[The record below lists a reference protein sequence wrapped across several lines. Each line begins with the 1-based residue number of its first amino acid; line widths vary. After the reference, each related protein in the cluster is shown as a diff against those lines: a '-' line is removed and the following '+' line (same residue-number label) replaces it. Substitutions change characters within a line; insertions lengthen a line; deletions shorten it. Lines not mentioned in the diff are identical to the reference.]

1 MARYVRKAYKQP
13 SSLAPIFVILL
24 LVAALAFVTVSG
36 IVVVPRNYTFESSS
50 LPKTFVGYKVVQVSN
65 LCDKTTAAERTINY
79 ANPDLIV
86 VTGNITSKS
95 GSYSN
100 SVNMLNRLAEKA
112 NVCLILGEN
121 DVPYY
126 DNIKQSLSQKVALLD
141 NSYTSFDS
149 KYTSYDQF
157 VSDYIEKRY
166 VKQAEK
172 DANSSAAKYLEYTKE
187 MLESSKD
194 AKIDV
199 AGLNYS
205 DSIIDDIYSAIN
217 LDRNN
222 FQIVVASSE
231 KVIEPLK
238 DAGVNLALVGNTTE
252 KVQKLISDGGLTIV
266 CSSGIAGETK
276 ITLAPEIVAIT
287 LSDGTINKDNPLEKL
302 LASIFVED
310 VESRFANDG
319 GFTAHRYT
327 YD

>member
-13 SSLAPIFVILL
+13 YGLAPIFVILL
-24 LVAALAFVTVSG
+24 LVAALVFVTVSG

-79 ANPDLIV
+79 AKPDLVV

-121 DVPYY
+121 DIPYY
-126 DNIKQSLSQKVALLD
+126 DNIKQSLSQKVVLLD

-149 KYTSYDQF
+149 NYTSYDQF

-238 DAGVNLALVGNTTE
+238 DAGVNLALVGNTNE

-276 ITLAPEIVAIT
+276 ITFAPEIVAIT

>member
-1 MARYVRKAYKQP
+1 MTRYVRKAYKQP
-13 SSLAPIFVILL
+13 SGLAPIFVILL

-100 SVNMLNRLAEKA
+100 SVNMLNKLAEKA

-126 DNIKQSLSQKVALLD
+126 DSIKQSLSQKVVLLD

-149 KYTSYDQF
+149 KYTSYGQF

-172 DANSSAAKYLEYTKE
+172 DASSSAAKYLEYTKE

-205 DSIIDDIYSAIN
+205 DSVIDDIYSAIN

-231 KVIEPLK
+231 KVIELLK

>member
-13 SSLAPIFVILL
+13 SGLAQIFIILL
-24 LVAALAFVTVSG
+24 LVAALVFVTVSG
-36 IVVVPRNYTFESSS
+36 IVVVPRYYTFESSY
-50 LPKTFVGYKVVQVSN
+50 LPKTFVGYRVVQVSN

-79 ANPDLIV
+79 ENPDLVV

-141 NSYTSFDS
+141 NSYTSFGS

-266 CSSGIAGETK
+266 CSSGIAGDTK

>member
-1 MARYVRKAYKQP
+1 MAKYVRKADKH
-13 SSLAPIFVILL
+13 SSGIAPIFIIIVL
-24 LVAALAFVTVSG
+24 LVTLMAVTTSG
-36 IVVVPRNYTFESSS
+36 IIVIPRTYTFESSD

-65 LCDKTTAAERTINY
+65 LCDKTTAAERAISSEK
-79 ANPDLIV
+79 PDLIV
-86 VTGNITSKS
+86 VTGNITSKG

-100 SVNMLNRLAEKA
+100 SVAMLNKLVETT
-112 NVCLILGEN
+112 NVCLVLGEN
-121 DVPYY
+121 DVPYS
-126 DNIKQSLSQKVALLD
+126 DSIKQSLSQKVVLLD
-141 NSYTSFDS
+141 NSYTSFS
-149 KYTSYDQF
+149 PTYTSYDRF
-157 VSDYIEKRY
+157 IANYIEKRY
-166 VKQAEK
+166 IKQADK

-187 MLESSKD
+187 MLENSKD

-217 LDRNN
+217 LDRNS
-222 FQIVVASSE
+222 FQIVAASSE

-238 DAGVNLALVGNTTE
+238 DAGVNLALVGNTSE

-266 CSSGIAGETK
+266 CSSGISGETK
-276 ITLAPEIVAIT
+276 ITFAPEIVSIT
-287 LSDGTINKDNPLEKL
+287 LSDGTINKDNPLEKV
-302 LASIFVED
+302 LAYIFSED

>member
-1 MARYVRKAYKQP
+1 MARYVRKAYKQQ
-13 SSLAPIFVILL
+13 SGLAPIFVILL

-79 ANPDLIV
+79 ANPDLVV

-141 NSYTSFDS
+141 NSYTSFGS

-217 LDRNN
+217 LDRKN

-238 DAGVNLALVGNTTE
+238 DAGVNMALVGNTNE

>member
-13 SSLAPIFVILL
+13 SGLAPIFIILL
-24 LVAALAFVTVSG
+24 LVAALVFVTVSG

-100 SVNMLNRLAEKA
+100 SVNMLNRLAEKT

-121 DVPYY
+121 DVQYY

-205 DSIIDDIYSAIN
+205 DSVIDDIYSAIN

>member
-1 MARYVRKAYKQP
+1 MARYVRKAYKQQ
-13 SSLAPIFVILL
+13 SGLAPIFIVLL

-100 SVNMLNRLAEKA
+100 SVSMLNRLAEKA
-112 NVCLILGEN
+112 DVCLILGEN

-149 KYTSYDQF
+149 KYTSYEQF

-187 MLESSKD
+187 MLESGKD

-205 DSIIDDIYSAIN
+205 DSTIDDIYSAIN

-252 KVQKLISDGGLTIV
+252 KVKKLISDGGLTIV
-266 CSSGIAGETK
+266 CSSGITGETK

>member
-13 SSLAPIFVILL
+13 SGLAPIFVILL

-121 DVPYY
+121 DVSYY
-126 DNIKQSLSQKVALLD
+126 DNIKQSLSQKVVLLD
-141 NSYTSFDS
+141 NSYTSFGS

-205 DSIIDDIYSAIN
+205 DSVIDDIYSAIN

-252 KVQKLISDGGLTIV
+252 KVQKLISDGGITIV
-266 CSSGIAGETK
+266 CSSGITGETR

>member
-13 SSLAPIFVILL
+13 LGLAPIFVILL

-126 DNIKQSLSQKVALLD
+126 DNIKQSLSQKVVLLD

-205 DSIIDDIYSAIN
+205 DSVIDDIYSAIN

-266 CSSGIAGETK
+266 CSSGITGETR